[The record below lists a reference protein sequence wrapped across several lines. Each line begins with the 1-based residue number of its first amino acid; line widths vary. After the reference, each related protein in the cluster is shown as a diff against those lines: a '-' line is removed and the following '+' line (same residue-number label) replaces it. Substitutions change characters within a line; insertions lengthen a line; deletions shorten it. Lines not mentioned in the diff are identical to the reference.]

1 MADKTP
7 SDGATSARSTK
18 KGPEPTS
25 YLTEAVYQAALA
37 AVSRAIREDDEKARQ
52 AA

>member
-1 MADKTP
+1 MADRK
-7 SDGATSARSTK
+7 SGDGAKGAPLTK
-18 KGPEPTS
+18 QGPETTS